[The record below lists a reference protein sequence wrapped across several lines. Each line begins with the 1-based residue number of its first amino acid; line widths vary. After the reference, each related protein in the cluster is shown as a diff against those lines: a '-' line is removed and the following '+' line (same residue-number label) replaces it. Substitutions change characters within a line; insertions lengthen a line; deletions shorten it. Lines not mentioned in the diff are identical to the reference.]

1 MTPLQLRTAVR
12 TIESFCGLA
21 PCGEERLLKSTQ
33 HFASGCFETLLIVF
47 FLLASGNTFLRRVVE
62 IAPTVKDKRQVVT
75 ISKQIEENISM
86 YMVTVTLM
94 NAGVGLATAFAMWAG
109 GLGDP

>member
-1 MTPLQLRTAVR
+1 
-12 TIESFCGLA
+12 
-21 PCGEERLLKSTQ
+21 
-33 HFASGCFETLLIVF
+33 
-47 FLLASGNTFLRRVVE
+47 VE